1 MDEQCEEQDNEPVA
15 PSVWHLTR
23 QQVALASG
31 TMLAATGVDLLA
43 HLGATGLVVGGI
55 LAFAAARHGQ
65 GIYSQVQ
72 GLLSPAPAP
81 ASPHSHAGKRSK
93 RSVLDRALGRFPDT
107 LEAEE
112 EEPLPLEAE
121 QEDPHVPEGNLLHQS
136 QQAPQA
142 GGSLPP
148 RLSIDEIVRH
158 IEPNSYRM
166 CLGRSLTRPGAPAVL
181 VSFKGRHLKLIGAS
195 QYGKSSMAAAL
206 LEIIT
211 RTHDPDHVLVA
222 LLDVEDQTSKLFS
235 ALPHLAEVITS
246 DRPMLLYARTHDEVL
261 SCLRAIAQVIHLR
274 YALSK
279 TELLYEPI
287 LLVYLEEFIALKD
300 TFKLRIDA
308 VGRDEKDQARRDYAS
323 LVYCIKEIA
332 RRGLKARVQLLL
344 CAQVDYRDDDLQEA
358 LINVTS
364 GMSFC
369 VRVSA
374 AQAAGFYHTEL
385 LTRNAKDDKPGQ
397 MVVEMPDCKDLVL
410 APLYDL
416 ERRLLALEAW
426 ERAQAR
432 SQHQAGQGVL
442 CLRPAQGH
450 RDLPTPRAF
459 SSERRA
465 WETPTSPS
473 MGTVWERPSE
483 RLNALNAPL
492 EPSET
497 SESRLKRQTMPSG
510 ASEASE
516 ADDGPKRPD
525 QLQTIDEVLKY
536 FKADHDAIIASY
548 LRVARTKGHDKVLR
562 ADIMKDLGWDNYRH
576 RTVKLVCDHYHLA
589 MPKGQ

>member
-1 MDEQCEEQDNEPVA
+1 MDEQREEQQESHL

-23 QQVALASG
+23 EQLTLASG

-43 HLGATGLVVGGI
+43 HLGPTGLVVGGI

-65 GIYSQVQ
+65 GLYSQVQ

-81 ASPHSHAGKRSK
+81 APTPPRSRPGKQSK
-93 RSVLDRALGRFPDT
+93 RSVLDRALGRFPDA

-112 EEPLPLEAE
+112 EEPLLLEE
-121 QEDPHVPEGNLLHQS
+121 E
-136 QQAPQA
+136 QQAPRVAEEGLPHQGQQPPQA
-142 GGSLPP
+142 GVSLPR
-148 RLSIDEIVRH
+148 RLTIDEIVRH
-158 IEPNSYRM
+158 VEPNSYRM
-166 CLGRSLTRPGAPAVL
+166 CIGRSLTRPGAPAVF

-206 LEIIT
+206 LEIVT
-211 RTHDPDHVLVA
+211 RTHDPGHVLVA
-222 LLDVEDQTSKLFS
+222 LLDVEDQTSKLFA

-261 SCLRAIAQVIHLR
+261 TCLRSIVQIITLR

-279 TELLYEPI
+279 TDLLHEPI

-300 TFKLRIDA
+300 AFKLRIDA
-308 VGRDEKDQARRDYAS
+308 VAREEKERARRDYAS
-323 LVYCIKEIA
+323 LVFCIKEIA

-358 LINVTS
+358 LINVTA

-385 LTRNAKDDKPGQ
+385 LTRNAKDDKLGQ

-426 ERAQAR
+426 EREQAR
-432 SQHQAGQGVL
+432 SQHKAGQGIPF
-442 CLRPAQGH
+442 LRAAQGQ
-450 RDLPTPRAF
+450 RDLSTQHAF
-459 SSERRA
+459 SSEGRA
-465 WETPTSPS
+465 WEAPKSPS
-473 MGTVWERPSE
+473 TGTIQERPSE
-483 RLNALNAPL
+483 HLNALNAPL

-497 SESRLKRQTMPSG
+497 PESHLKRQTVP
-510 ASEASE
+510 SEASE
-516 ADDGPKRPD
+516 VGEGPKRPD
-525 QLQTIDEVLKY
+525 HLQTIDEVLKY

-548 LRVARTKGHDKVLR
+548 LRVARTKGHDTVLR
-562 ADIMKDLGWDNYRH
+562 ADIMKDLGWDNYRQ
-576 RTVKLVCDHYHLA
+576 RTVKLVCDHYRMA